1 MGSAGQVALVLS
13 VLFLTTFTRSALGFG
28 DALLAMPLLTL
39 IVGIQTATPLVA
51 LVATTISLAI
61 LVESWR
67 SVDLR
72 ASWRLVLSSV
82 LGIPLGLWLLRAVPE
97 SIVKG
102 ALGVL
107 LIGFGLYQLIR
118 PRLPAL
124 QQQWPAYLFGLA
136 AGVLGGAYNT
146 NGPPVIIYGTLRRWS
161 PKRFRA
167 TLQSYFF
174 PTGLFILAGHGLG
187 GLWTRGIL
195 RLYLYSLPVLLLAV
209 LVGARVNRLIS
220 VEKFHRI
227 VYAVLIVIGVFL
239 FIY

>member
-1 MGSAGQVALVLS
+1 MSSAGQVALVLG
-13 VLFLTTFTRSALGFG
+13 VLFLTTFTRSAFGFG

-39 IVGIQTATPLVA
+39 IIGIQTATPLVA

-67 SVDLR
+67 SVDLK
-72 ASWRLVLSSV
+72 ASWRLVLSSI
-82 LGIPLGLWLLRAVPE
+82 LGIPLGLWLLRAAPE
-97 SIVKG
+97 SIVKA

-118 PRLPAL
+118 PRFPAL
-124 QQQWPAYLFGLA
+124 QQQWPAYLFGLV

-161 PKRFRA
+161 PERFRA

-187 GLWTRGIL
+187 GLWTPSIL

-209 LVGARVNRLIS
+209 LVGSKVNRIIPG
-220 VEKFHRI
+220 EQFHRA
-227 VYAVLIVIGVFL
+227 VYAFLIVVGVFL
-239 FIY
+239 FI